1 LLKINDEIIIN
12 NDMMLNIMEIK
23 TVNLKEINFP
33 KPPVQIPC
41 LTNEGNIFYT
51 FKDKL
56 LPIYLDQEIYEGKV
70 IECIVKT
77 SRLSYYEQYFLIE
90 DSVEAELILKETLYG
105 EKIY

>member
-33 KPPVQIPC
+33 TRPAQIPC
-41 LTNEGNIFYT
+41 LTNEGNIFYIVA
-51 FKDKL
+51 DKL

-90 DSVEAELILKETLYG
+90 DSVEAELILRKTLYNK
-105 EKIY
+105 EIY